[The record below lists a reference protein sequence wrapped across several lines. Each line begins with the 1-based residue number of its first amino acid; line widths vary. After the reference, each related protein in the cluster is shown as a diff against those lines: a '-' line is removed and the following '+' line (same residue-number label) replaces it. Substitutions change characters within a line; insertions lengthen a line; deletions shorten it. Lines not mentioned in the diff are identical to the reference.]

1 MPRLLIVV
9 AACLFATSCGKTV
22 ADQTSVEPEYELATV
37 DPTTATTRDL
47 PHGSPEEVGMSAE
60 RLKKIDD
67 VVQEYVDAGRIHGA
81 VIGIA
86 RHDTVVYLEAH
97 GVLDETTRS
106 PMPKDAIFHMASS
119 TKPVLGV
126 AAMMLIE
133 EGLLRPEDLV
143 ENYIPEFEG
152 LQVAV
157 AKESANKERKLKS
170 KSKDELKP
178 KSKDELKSKD
188 EPKKQ
193 KIPDYELVDAN
204 RPLTVHDLL
213 THTAGLHT
221 GGIGTAVSKLD
232 RPGASDTLASWIPKV
247 AAGPLDFQPGTRWAY
262 SGTVG
267 LDVVARII
275 EIVSGTPFNE
285 FVQTRIFDPL
295 DMRDT
300 HWTVPEDKRDRMPV
314 IRNDKGPWIKSPD
327 YFSGSIGLVS
337 TARDYLHFE
346 QMLVNTGT
354 LFGHRLLKP
363 ESVAMMSTNHVGN
376 LYNETAKGGAGR
388 GFGYTVGIT
397 MDPDQAK
404 DGRTAGAFGWMGAA
418 GTVTWTAPE
427 EDLTVV
433 YMVQGPTELPWKIA
447 ELVRDAIVD

>member
-1 MPRLLIVV
+1 
-9 AACLFATSCGKTV
+9 
-22 ADQTSVEPEYELATV
+22 
-37 DPTTATTRDL
+37 
-47 PHGSPEEVGMSAE
+47 MSAD

-67 VVQEYVDAGRIHGA
+67 IVREYVDAGRIHGA
-81 VIGIA
+81 VIGVT
-86 RHDTVVYLEAH
+86 RRGTVVYMEAH
-97 GVLDETTRS
+97 GVLDETTQR

-126 AAMMLIE
+126 AAMILIE
-133 EGLLRPEDLV
+133 EGLLSPEDLV
-143 ENYIPEFEG
+143 EKYIPEFKG
-152 LQVAV
+152 ILVAV
-157 AKESANKERKLKS
+157 ARESADKNLES
-170 KSKDELKP
+170 KSKDD
-178 KSKDELKSKD
+178 S
-188 EPKKQ
+188 KKQ
-193 KIPDYELVDAN
+193 KVSDYELVDAN

-221 GGIGTAVSKLD
+221 GGIGTVVSNLD

-285 FVQTRIFDPL
+285 FVQARIFDPL
-295 DMRDT
+295 DMKDT
-300 HWTVPEDKRDRMPV
+300 HWIVPDDKRDRMPV
-314 IRNDKGPWIKSPD
+314 TRNDKEPWIKSPD

-337 TARDYLHFE
+337 TARDYMHFE
-346 QMLVNTGT
+346 QMLVNKGT
-354 LFGHRLLKP
+354 LFGHQILKP
-363 ESVAMMSTNHVGN
+363 ESVALMSTNHVGN
-376 LYNETAKGGAGR
+376 LFNETEKGGGGR

-397 MDPDQAK
+397 MDPKQAN
-404 DGRTAGAFGWMGAA
+404 DGRTAGAFGWMGVA
-418 GTVTWTAPE
+418 GTVSWTAPE

-433 YMVQGPTELPWKIA
+433 YMVQGPTDLPWKIA